1 METILWIG
9 LSQSLFAALL
19 IAAKKNNSVS
29 DKLLSSWLFLLAVS
43 FISSGIAIRFF
54 GYPLL
59 SNSFLLFNPAFYLY
73 IQSLIKKNFKLQWS
87 QLLHLIPFLA
97 FETSVLVLNIPLT
110 FESILTSSGEK
121 IFSIFFVVTSFLSW
135 TVYLTASVAL
145 VYRYR
150 KNLQN
155 ELSNIESDT
164 SLGWILFVL
173 CFYIVLCCLMIIL
186 GIYSFF
192 TGTKLTLIHRIN
204 FAALLAMVYIFGFYG
219 LRQRRVFSES
229 EQTEMPEKY
238 KHSLLSP
245 LKKEEIK
252 KQLVRFFEKEK
263 PYLDSDFNM
272 DKLSA
277 RLKIPKH
284 YLTEVLNTEL
294 QHNFFMFVNK
304 YRVEAVKNRLK
315 ARSDLYSIEAI
326 GYDCGF
332 STKSSFFTTF
342 KKFTGQTPLQYKK
355 SNHS

>member
-19 IAAKKNNSVS
+19 IAAKRDNTVS

-43 FISSGIAIRFF
+43 FISGGIAIKFF

-73 IQSLIKKNFKLQWS
+73 IKSLIKKSFKLQWS
-87 QLLHLIPFLA
+87 QLLHLVPFIA
-97 FETSVLVLNIPLT
+97 FETTVLVLNVPLT
-110 FESILTSSGEK
+110 FDSILTSSDER
-121 IFSIFFVVTSFLSW
+121 IFSVFFVVTSFLSW
-135 TVYLTASVAL
+135 TVYLTLSIIL
-145 VYRYR
+145 VDRYR
-150 KNLQN
+150 KNLKN

-192 TGTKLTLIHRIN
+192 TGTKLILIHRVN

-229 EQTEMPEKY
+229 EQAEVKEKY
-238 KHSLLSP
+238 KHSILSP
-245 LKKEEIK
+245 SKKEEIK
-252 KQLVRFFEKEK
+252 KHIVRFFDKEK
-263 PYLDSDFNM
+263 PYLDCDFNM
-272 DKLSA
+272 DKLSD

-294 QHNFFMFVNK
+294 QNNFFMFVNK

-315 ARSDLYSIEAI
+315 AKSDLYSIEAI

-342 KKFTGQTPLQYKK
+342 KKITGQTPLQYKK